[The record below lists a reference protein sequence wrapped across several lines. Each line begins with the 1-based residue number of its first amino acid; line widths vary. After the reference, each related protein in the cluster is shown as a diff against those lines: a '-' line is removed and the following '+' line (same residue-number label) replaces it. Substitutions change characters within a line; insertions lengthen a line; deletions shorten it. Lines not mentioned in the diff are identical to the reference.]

1 MSAIDSQRNQ
11 FEKTINDMKTDIQG
25 NNILAARELELQKQQ
40 LLEQHAL
47 ETTGLKQT
55 LETIVAK
62 HDSVLYKVQMNH
74 NKTMKQQQLAHQNKL
89 DQMQQNATNRLAS
102 VLKTQQDSIAERDQ
116 WKQSIEK
123 AHQDLLLFKQ
133 GAEKKR
139 LKLSNATQTI
149 EGLKYQ
155 LAQLNKDLLHKTKQ
169 VHGLTTEKTQLMED
183 QIELKEHLKS
193 KGGYVE
199 DDTMQLTAKEASK
212 IIETLG
218 NRVLE
223 LENDLLIVTTH
234 ASTKKAKTNR
244 RKKQLDSFH
253 HFQKYSY
260 MPKIIEH
267 LATSLTS
274 CGQLAHTLY
283 FLREAPGWLY
293 EARTIESGSDMNT
306 TSYDEKYNKHQQE
319 MLQWKNY
326 DWKKGWTEHLDT
338 LSTRVDEICELYRS
352 SITTFRAEIKQRKQY
367 EELMCLHFY
376 NREQH
381 WKALYEGM
389 VKAVKRIQSGPSSSS
404 SSSSSNGG
412 VLLDMKHSIKSIK
425 RGTAERIQTLEV
437 TGSCSNTTDVVKSR
451 HSTAETQQLTRVDTK
466 TEEKSTHDTTFG
478 ETTHVKH
485 DPYRPLVDSQNYQ
498 PYNESKEPGM
508 LLLAST
514 SLSAT
519 VQTPTWLPNGVS
531 TSGGIV
537 LERSATGATISMPS
551 DNTHFHMPQRV
562 LMRSGGEYKGWT
574 PAPPETPHDMR
585 RGRYD
590 SFDSTVTG
598 ASGNMSMGYTGDAAS
613 WNTSTHKRY
622 GSNSTTSRNSGN
634 KGSGRRK
641 GQTGRKFTR
650 QKVQQSGLVV
660 GGKNTV

>member
-11 FEKTINDMKTDIQG
+11 FEKTINDMKTSIQG

-74 NKTMKQQQLAHQNKL
+74 NKEMKQQQTAHQNKL
-89 DQMQQNATNRLAS
+89 DQMQQSATNRLAS
-102 VLKTQQDSIAERDQ
+102 VLKTQQESIAERDQ

-169 VHGLTTEKTQLMED
+169 VHGLTTEKTQLMEE

-199 DDTMQLTAKEASK
+199 DDTMQLTANEASK

-223 LENDLLIVTTH
+223 LENDLLIVKTH
-234 ASTKKAKTNR
+234 ASTKKAKTNG

-283 FLREAPGWLY
+283 FLREAPGWLHGT
-293 EARTIESGSDMNT
+293 RNVESGGELNT
-306 TSYDEKYNKHQQE
+306 ASYDEKHNKHQQE

-389 VKAVKRIQSGPSSSS
+389 VKAVKRTHSGPSSSR
-404 SSSSSNGG
+404 SSSNGG

-425 RGTAERIQTLEV
+425 SGTAERTQTLEV
-437 TGSCSNTTDVVKSR
+437 TGSRSNITDVVKQK
-451 HSTAETQQLTRVDTK
+451 HNTAEPEAEAEAQRLTGVDTK
-466 TEEKSTHDTTFG
+466 TEEKSTQDNTFD
-478 ETTHVKH
+478 EATPLKH
-485 DPYRPLVDSQNYQ
+485 DPYSPLVDSQKYQ
-498 PYNESKEPGM
+498 PYNESKPPRV
-508 LLLAST
+508 LL
-514 SLSAT
+514 
-519 VQTPTWLPNGVS
+519 
-531 TSGGIV
+531 
-537 LERSATGATISMPS
+537 LERSATGATISVPS
-551 DNTHFHMPQRV
+551 ENNHFHMPQRV

-585 RGRYD
+585 RGRND
-590 SFDSTVTG
+590 SFDSSVTG
-598 ASGNMSMGYTGDAAS
+598 ASGTMSIGYSGYAAS

-622 GSNSTTSRNSGN
+622 GSRSTTSRNSGN
-634 KGSGRRK
+634 SSNSGRGRRK

-650 QKVQQSGLVV
+650 QKVQQSELVV
-660 GGKNTV
+660 GGKSTTV